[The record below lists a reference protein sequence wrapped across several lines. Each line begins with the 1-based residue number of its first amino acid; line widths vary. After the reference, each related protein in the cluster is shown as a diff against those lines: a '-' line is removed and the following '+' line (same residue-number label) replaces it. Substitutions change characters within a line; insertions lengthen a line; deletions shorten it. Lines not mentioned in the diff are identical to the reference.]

1 MAHFVLFCVGGEE
14 MEKDAEFPH
23 DGFGEMLTLIHVEK
37 SALFCKYYKP
47 GKNATNEFFLRFF
60 AWA

>member
-1 MAHFVLFCVGGEE
+1 

-37 SALFCKYYKP
+37 SALFCKYCKP